1 MFVEA
6 KNVSKYFSLSDGKN
20 TVMAL
25 SNVSLDVKQ
34 GELVV
39 ILGPS
44 GCGKSTL
51 LRLIAG
57 LEPPDE
63 GKVFCNDIEITHPT
77 REIGMVFQAYT
88 SFPWLNVWD
97 NIGFGLMNG
106 SLADNGKRISELIA
120 LVGLSGFEKAFPKE
134 LSGGM
139 KQRVAIARTL
149 AVDPGVLLMDE
160 PFGSLDA
167 QSRESLQI
175 ALKEIHKKTGKTVI
189 FVTHDIEEAIL
200 LGNRIIIMTERP
212 GRIAEEILLPNKLEH
227 AEYVYSHDFLN
238 KKKSISKLIKTNG
251 HTREKSL

>member
-1 MFVEA
+1 MYVEIQ
-6 KNVSKYFSLSDGKN
+6 NVSKNFALRDQEHVLKALVNISLEI
-20 TVMAL
+20 
-25 SNVSLDVKQ
+25 KQ
-34 GELVV
+34 GEFVV

-57 LEPPDE
+57 LESADE
-63 GKVFCNDIEITHPT
+63 GQIYFNGNEITHPT

-88 SFPWLNVWD
+88 SFPWLNVKD
-97 NIGFGLMNG
+97 NIGFGLVNG
-106 SLADNGKRISELIA
+106 SISENEKKIDELIEI
-120 LVGLSGFEKAFPKE
+120 VGLSGFEKAYPKE

-149 AVDPGVLLMDE
+149 AVNPGVLLMDE

-167 QSRESLQI
+167 QSRESLQS
-175 ALKEIHKKTGKTVI
+175 ALRDIHRKTGKTII

-212 GRIAEEILLPNKLEH
+212 GRIAEEITMPDKLEH
-227 AEYVYSHDFLN
+227 SEYVYSSDFLN
-238 KKKSISKLIKTNG
+238 RKKSISRLIKNNG
-251 HTREKSL
+251 DRKENSK

>member
-1 MFVEA
+1 MFVEV
-6 KNVSKYFSLSDGKN
+6 KNVSKYFSLRDGKN
-20 TVMAL
+20 AIIAL
-25 SNVSLDVKQ
+25 SDISLEIKQ
-34 GELVV
+34 GEMVV

-57 LEPPDE
+57 LERPDE
-63 GKVFCNDIEITHPT
+63 GKVFCNGVEITHPT

-106 SLADNGKRISELIA
+106 AAPEKEKRIRELIA
-120 LVGLSGFEKAFPKE
+120 LVGLSGFEKALPKE

-167 QSRESLQI
+167 QSREGLQS
-175 ALKEIHKKTGKTVI
+175 ALRDIHKKTGKTII

-200 LGNRIIIMTERP
+200 LGDRIIIMTERP
-212 GRIAEEILLPNKLEH
+212 GKIAEEIVVPDKLEH
-227 AEYVYSHDFLN
+227 AEYVYSHEFLN
-238 KKKSISKLIKTNG
+238 KKREISSIIKTNVNNRKG
-251 HTREKSL
+251 Q

>member
-1 MFVEA
+1 MFVEV
-6 KNVSKYFSLSDGKN
+6 KNVSKSFSLKDGRN

-25 SNVSLDVKQ
+25 ANVSLEIKK
-34 GELVV
+34 GEMVV

-57 LEPPDE
+57 LERPDD
-63 GKVFCNDIEITHPT
+63 GKIFCNGSEINHPT

-88 SFPWLNVWD
+88 SFPWLNAWNNV
-97 NIGFGLMNG
+97 GFGLMNG
-106 SLADNGKRISELIA
+106 AFAEKEKRISELIA
-120 LVGLSGFEKAFPKE
+120 LVGLSGFEKALPKE

-149 AVDPGVLLMDE
+149 AVDPGLLLMDE

-167 QSRESLQI
+167 QSRESLQV
-175 ALKEIHKKTGKTVI
+175 ALREIHQKTGKTII

-212 GRIAEEILLPNKLEH
+212 GKIAQEITLPNKIEH
-227 AEYVYSHDFLN
+227 SEYVYSHDFLN
-238 KKKSISKLIKTNG
+238 KKKEISSIIKANANNG
-251 HTREKSL
+251 KVK